1 MLLQQCWRK
10 PLRMVRKMFGII
22 LLAGIF
28 LVNSGISASDCSGLN
43 RSDWNIVSDTSDY
56 IGRKYT
62 PEFIRWIDDSTGYEI
77 TQWTKTGNNNH
88 PYFTVESFID
98 EETAIIFSDRTGKKQ
113 LYKLNLSDG
122 QMIQITDAAHLKT
135 GDIYFLSKFKTIYYF
150 DDRKLNSL
158 NIKTL
163 ESKFIYD
170 FSDFEFSIISFSVT
184 CDGKYLVFSVNKKE
198 ASPGN
203 PEYGPFAI
211 YKFNLSDKSISQI
224 THDLGFNIG
233 HVQTNPVD
241 PNLIM
246 YCWQWDKPGR
256 PKLVG
261 HSPIRIWWIKL
272 DGSDGGPIP
281 QEYGT
286 QRTHETWSTDGELIL
301 YISKYRWGPKKGEQ
315 FIGIQSI
322 DGNVNKTFDARV
334 SPAHQNLFKD
344 NQHWIVDFYNDQ
356 PVLALIKRGEEKI
369 DEVKILF
376 RHNSTLIEQDSHPHP
391 RISPNGK
398 YVLFSSDR
406 TGQPQV
412 YTVKINLD
420 KK

>member
-1 MLLQQCWRK
+1 MKSYMLSRYTLF
-10 PLRMVRKMFGII
+10 LI
-22 LLAGIF
+22 LLILKYSNCYSISVRPDSSGYVGKSIPAEF
-28 LVNSGISASDCSGLN
+28 L
-43 RSDWNIVSDTSDY
+43 T
-56 IGRKYT
+56 
-62 PEFIRWIDDSTGYEI
+62 WIDDTTGYEI
-77 TQWTKTGNNNH
+77 TQWTKSGNNNH

-98 EETAIIFSDRTGKKQ
+98 EETVIIFSDRTGKKQ
-113 LYKLNLSDG
+113 LYKLNLNNG
-122 QMIQITDAAHLKT
+122 EMIQMTNAAYLNTD
-135 GDIYFLSKFKTIYYF
+135 GIYFLPRLKTIYYY
-150 DDRKLNSL
+150 DDRNLFSL
-158 NIKTL
+158 NVETL

-184 CDGKYLVFSVNKKE
+184 CDGKFLVFSVNKKE
-198 ASPGN
+198 ASPKS

-211 YKFNLSDKSISQI
+211 YKFNLSDKSISPI

-233 HVQTNPVD
+233 HVQTNPVN
-241 PNLIM
+241 PELIM

-261 HSPIRIWWIKL
+261 HSPIRIWWVKL
-272 DGSDGGPIP
+272 DGSGGGPIP

-286 QRTHETWSTDGELIL
+286 QRTHETWSSDGELIS

-315 FIGIQSI
+315 FIGLQSI
-322 DGNVNKTFDARV
+322 DGKVNQTFEVRV

-344 NQHWIVDFYNDQ
+344 NYHWIVDLYNDQ
-356 PVLALIKRGEEKI
+356 PVLALLKRGKGKI
-369 DEVKILF
+369 EEVKLLF
-376 RHNSTLIEQDSHPHP
+376 RHNSTLIEQESHPHP
-391 RISPNGK
+391 RISPEGK

-412 YTVKINLD
+412 YTIKINLD